1 MILNFTAMN
10 QDFEKKKKKIHEQEE
25 SIEHLQKI
33 LLSVRDVCYC
43 KSVELALLGSSDA

>member
-1 MILNFTAMN
+1 MN

-33 LLSVRDVCYC
+33 LLRVRDVC
-43 KSVELALLGSSDA
+43 KSVELGLLESSDH

>member
-1 MILNFTAMN
+1 VILNFTAMN
-10 QDFEKKKKKIHEQEE
+10 QDFKKKKIHEQEE